1 MQQRES
7 LRVEPRAAR
16 GSGVITGAATIGEQ
30 TDTYDVAVIGGGNA
44 GLSAALT
51 ARQAGARVLVLEC
64 APRHFRGGNSRH
76 VRNLRCAHAEP
87 TAFLTDAYPEAEL
100 MADLLRVNDDE
111 TDEALAR
118 IVVEGS
124 AACVPWMEAFGARFQ
139 TALRGTLHLSRTN
152 AFFLGGGT
160 ALMNRYYAAAER
172 LGIDVLYDAEVVDL
186 ELHDGAFHS
195 ATIQIAGSTQRVQA
209 HAVVLASGGFEANL
223 DWLRDA
229 WGDAAHN
236 FIVRGTPYNKGK
248 ILRLCST
255 PARQPS
261 AIRASATPSRSTARA
276 PKFDGGIV
284 TRLDCVP
291 LGIVVNRHG
300 ERFYDE
306 GEDFWP
312 KRYAIWGR
320 LIARQ
325 PEQIAYSIIDA
336 KVHGLFV
343 PSMFPPIEAASIR
356 ELADKLDLPADR
368 LESTVAAFNRAVQ
381 PGWFNHEKLDDCRTE
396 GVTPAKTHWAQRIDR
411 PPYWGY
417 PLRPGITFTY
427 LGLRVDARARVLDGG
442 RRAVP
447 ERVRCRRD
455 HGGQRLR
462 QGLHCGNRD
471 DDRHRIRPDSRRE
484 RSPACSS
491 VTRDNDRSISSL
503 PQRPY
508 WIDARCLQRRN
519 QRGRSRYQEHDAD
532 HSSQRSWISA

>member
-1 MQQRES
+1 M
-7 LRVEPRAAR
+7 
-16 GSGVITGAATIGEQ
+16 
-30 TDTYDVAVIGGGNA
+30 IGGGNA

-51 ARQAGARVLVLEC
+51 ARQAGARVIVLEC

-87 TAFLTDAYPEAEL
+87 TALLTDAYPEAEL
-100 MADLLRVNDDE
+100 MADLLRVNDGE

-124 AACVPWMEAFGARFQ
+124 AACVPWMEGFGARFQ

-248 ILRLCST
+248 VLRLMLDAGATAVGDPRECH
-255 PARQPS
+255 AV
-261 AIRASATPSRSTARA
+261 AIDGRA

-284 TRLDCVP
+284 TRIDCVP
-291 LGIVVNRHG
+291 LGIAVNRYG

-306 GEDFWP
+306 GEEFWS
-312 KRYAIWGR
+312 KRYAIWGK
-320 LIARQ
+320 LVARQ

-368 LESTVAAFNRAVQ
+368 LESTVAAFNRAVR

-427 LGLRVDARARVLDGG
+427 LGLRVDAGARVLATGG
-442 RRAVP
+442 EPFRNVYAAGEIMAGNV
-447 ERVRCRRD
+447 
-455 HGGQRLR
+455 LR
-462 QGLHCGNRD
+462 KGYIAGIGMTIGTVFG
-471 DDRHRIRPDSRRE
+471 RIAGE
-484 RSPACSS
+484 GAA
-491 VTRDNDRSISSL
+491 
-503 PQRPY
+503 QHA
-508 WIDARCLQRRN
+508 AR
-519 QRGRSRYQEHDAD
+519 
-532 HSSQRSWISA
+532 